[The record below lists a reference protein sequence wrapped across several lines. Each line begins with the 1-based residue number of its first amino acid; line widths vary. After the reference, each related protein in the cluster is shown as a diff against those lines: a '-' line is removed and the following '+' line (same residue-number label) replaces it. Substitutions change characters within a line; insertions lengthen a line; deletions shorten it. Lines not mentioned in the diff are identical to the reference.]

1 MEVGFSR
8 FKIMKYRL
16 YLVLIINVLILSW
29 LIYLGYTADVTD
41 VLGLFQFI
49 VFIFLFIFDIYF
61 LVINKLFFKNT
72 QKNNYRSHFHRAA
85 FTSVLSIMV
94 FNFLK

>member
-1 MEVGFSR
+1 MEVGFYS

-29 LIYLGYTADVTD
+29 LIYLGYTAEVTD

-49 VFIFLFIFDIYF
+49 VFIFLFIYDIYF

-72 QKNNYRSHFHRAA
+72 RKRIIIEVIFI
-85 FTSVLSIMV
+85 VLLLLP
-94 FNFLK
+94 FLVLWYLTY

>member
-1 MEVGFSR
+1 MEVGFYS

-29 LIYLGYTADVTD
+29 LIYLGYTAEVTD

-49 VFIFLFIFDIYF
+49 VFIFLFIYDIYF

-72 QKNNYRSHFHRAA
+72 QKRIIIEVIFIVLLLLPFLVLWYL
-85 FTSVLSIMV
+85 TS
-94 FNFLK
+94 